1 LLTCKDFLGWL
12 NDYLDETAD
21 DEVKLQVKEHITNCA
36 NCWVVYDTTKKTLQ
50 VYKGMEPRE
59 VPEPLRAKLL
69 DALQKKCGKAGGGSL
84 C

>member
-1 LLTCKDFLGWL
+1 MLSCKDFLGWL

-21 DEVKLQVKEHITNCA
+21 DQVKAQVKEHITNCP

-59 VPEPLRAKLL
+59 VPETLRNRLL
-69 DALQKKCGKAGGGSL
+69 EALLKKCGKTG
-84 C
+84 